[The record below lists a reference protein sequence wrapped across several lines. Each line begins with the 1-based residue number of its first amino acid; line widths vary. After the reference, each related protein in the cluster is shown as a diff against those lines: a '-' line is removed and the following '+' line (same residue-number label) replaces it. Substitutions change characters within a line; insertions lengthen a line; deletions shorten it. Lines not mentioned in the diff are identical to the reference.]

1 MTNNLA
7 SLFFIISDSLLWPVM
22 LGLTAGLA
30 LAIWRCG
37 ATAREA
43 FERFRRRKLR
53 AQILDALRCR
63 NLSQAEELLRGAAGA
78 SGDPA
83 LATLLELFDAN
94 DDVALVENALATA
107 RNLNAERS
115 TSLRVLM
122 KLGPAF
128 GLMGTLIPLGP
139 ALVGLASGD
148 LETLAHNLMIAFS
161 TTVVGLTVSSLAF
174 LAATFR
180 KRFATRDAIL
190 TTFAASRIL
199 DAVEARNAETRR

>member
-7 SLFFIISDSLLWPVM
+7 SLFFIVSDSLLWPVM

-43 FERFRRRKLR
+43 FDRFRVRKLR
-53 AQILDALRCR
+53 TQVCDALRNR
-63 NLSQAEELLRGAAGA
+63 DLTQAETVLRGAPGA
-78 SGDPA
+78 SADSA
-83 LATLLELFDAN
+83 LATLVELFDAG
-94 DDVALVENALATA
+94 DDVALIENALATA
-107 RNLNAERS
+107 RNRGAERS
-115 TSLRVLM
+115 TTLRVLM

-139 ALVGLASGD
+139 ALVGLATGD

-180 KRFATRDAIL
+180 KRFATRDAIFAM
-190 TTFAASRIL
+190 FAASRIL
-199 DAVEARNAETRR
+199 DEIDAKNAEARP